1 MVAMRSKFFTPNDTY
16 KEMILHYSKTDGILA
31 VTMYVL
37 LMFIYYFM
45 GVLYIQKQLYLGI
58 PVNLLL
64 IVACIILVLVRRQKL
79 SSIGF
84 TLKNIGKALMTG
96 VVLGIIFS
104 FFMNVLPNI
113 LARGKIISVNQALY
127 NIFYYFIIIS
137 LSEEVIF
144 RGYIQTRLY
153 GLIKHDNH
161 AVIVAGFLF
170 YTIHLPFQM
179 TVNGM
184 QINLINMV
192 VIVSMHFMMNYL
204 YRRYNSLVGPT
215 VFHGLLDWGGNLFR

>member
-1 MVAMRSKFFTPNDTY
+1 
-16 KEMILHYSKTDGILA
+16 MILHYTKTDGILA
-31 VTMYVL
+31 IILYVL

-45 GVLYIQKQLYLGI
+45 GVLVIRKQIYLGI

-64 IVACIILVLVRRQKL
+64 IVACMILVLARQQKL

-84 TLKNIGKALMTG
+84 TMKNIGKSLLTG
-96 VVLGIIFS
+96 TVLGIIFS

-113 LARGKIISVNQALY
+113 LAGGKIISVKQAIY

-153 GLIKHDNH
+153 GLIKNDNL
-161 AVIVAGFLF
+161 AVLVTGFMF
-170 YTIHLPFQM
+170 YAMHLPFQM
-179 TVNGM
+179 PVNGM
-184 QINLINMV
+184 QIDPINMAV
-192 VIVSMHFMMNYL
+192 MVFLHFVLNSL
-204 YRRYNSLVGPT
+204 YRKYNSLAGAI
-215 VFHGLLDWGGNLFR
+215 VFHGLLDWGGNLLR

>member
-1 MVAMRSKFFTPNDTY
+1 MLKKFFSPNDTY
-16 KEMILHYSKTDGILA
+16 KEMILHYTKTDGILA

-37 LMFIYYFM
+37 LMITYYFL
-45 GVLYIQKQLYLGI
+45 GVLFVQKQIYLGI

-64 IVACIILVLVRRQKL
+64 IVTCIMLVLVRKQKL
-79 SSIGF
+79 ATIGF
-84 TLKNIGKALMTG
+84 TLKNIGKALITG
-96 VVLGIIFS
+96 TVLGIIFS

-113 LARGKIISVNQALY
+113 LVGGKIISVNQALY

-153 GLIKHDNH
+153 GLIKHDYL
-161 AVIVAGFLF
+161 AVIVTGFLF
-170 YTIHLPFQM
+170 YSMHLPFQM
-179 TVNGM
+179 PVNGM

-192 VIVSMHFMMNYL
+192 VIIALHFVMNCL
-204 YRRYNSLVGPT
+204 YRRYNSLAGPT
-215 VFHGLLDWGGNLFR
+215 VFHGLLDWGGNLLR

>member
-1 MVAMRSKFFTPNDTY
+1 MINKIFSPNDTY
-16 KEMILHYSKTDGILA
+16 KEMIQHYTKTDGILA
-31 VTMYVL
+31 ITMYVL

-64 IVACIILVLVRRQKL
+64 IVACIILVLVRKQKL
-79 SSIGF
+79 FSIGF
-84 TLKNIGKALMTG
+84 TLKNIGKSLMTG

-113 LARGKIISVNQALY
+113 LAGGKIISVNQALY

-137 LSEEVIF
+137 LTEEVIL
-144 RGYIQTRLY
+144 RGYIQTRMY
-153 GLIKHDNH
+153 GLIKNDSL
-161 AVIVAGFLF
+161 AVIVTGFMF
-170 YTIHLPFQM
+170 YTMHLPFQM
-179 TVNGM
+179 PVNGM

-192 VIVSMHFMMNYL
+192 VMVAIHFVINLL
-204 YRRYNSLVGPT
+204 YRKYNSLVGPT
-215 VFHGLLDWGGNLFR
+215 VFHGLLDWGGDLLR